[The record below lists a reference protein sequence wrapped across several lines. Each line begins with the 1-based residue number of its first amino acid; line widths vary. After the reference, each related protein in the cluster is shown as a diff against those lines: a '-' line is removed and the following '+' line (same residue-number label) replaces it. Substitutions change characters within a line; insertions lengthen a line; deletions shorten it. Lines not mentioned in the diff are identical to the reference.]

1 MKKIIVLLLAL
12 TFAGA
17 GSIFPSA
24 ADAIHIRFATVGN
37 EIHQTTIAAEYF
49 KSKIEELSGG
59 TITVTIFSHGV
70 LGSEREAAE
79 GVSLGTIGMTV
90 VTTDGTLPAWV
101 PDTQVL
107 SIPFL
112 FTNHEEVYYVLD
124 NLLQNEFAPM
134 FYEHGFIHLGFTELG
149 FRHLTNNVREI
160 RSAQDVAGLTIRVQE
175 APIWFA
181 FTESIGA
188 LGTPIAFGEL
198 YTALQQGMVDGQ
210 ENPVG
215 TIYSSRFYEVQN
227 FLTLNGHTYGAQS
240 VLLNRDIYN
249 SMTDE
254 QKAWIHE
261 AAAFTTENARRT
273 VSAQV
278 DRQLEYIRQH
288 MTVTEDPDIQS
299 FIDATAELHLRED
312 VRALV
317 NPELVERVLAMLGR

>member
-1 MKKIIVLLLAL
+1 MRKIFVLIFALALLA
-12 TFAGA
+12 
-17 GSIFPSA
+17 GSAVLPSA
-24 ADAIHIRFATVGN
+24 ADAIEIRFATVGN
-37 EIHQTTIAAEYF
+37 EFHQTTIAAEYF

-70 LGSEREAAE
+70 LGSEREASE
-79 GVSLGTIGMTV
+79 GVSLGIIGMTV

-112 FTNHEEVYYVLD
+112 FTSHEEVYYVLD
-124 NLLQNEFAPM
+124 NILQDEFAPM

-227 FLTLNGHTYGAQS
+227 YLTLSGHTYGAQS
-240 VLLNRDIYN
+240 VLLNRTLYN
-249 SMTDE
+249 SMTEE
-254 QKAWIHE
+254 QRGWIHE
-261 AAAFTTENARRT
+261 AAAFTTASSRRT

-278 DRQLEYIRQH
+278 DSQLEYIRQH
-288 MTVTEDPDIQS
+288 MSVVEDPDIQS
-299 FIDATAELHLRED
+299 FIDATAGLHLRED

-317 NPELVERVLAMLGR
+317 NPDLVERVLRALGR